1 MVESERVLAKE
12 EVVEVAVVVVRTEG
26 ALIAQ
31 EVGEDSIVF
40 AVIDLLAGARLYEGC
55 CSPPFAF
62 LSRSTQGRLLT
73 PSVPRLRTAHSS

>member
-1 MVESERVLAKE
+1 MVESESVLAKE

-40 AVIDLLAGARLYEGC
+40 AVIDR
-55 CSPPFAF
+55 
-62 LSRSTQGRLLT
+62 GRLARWRAPL
-73 PSVPRLRTAHSS
+73 